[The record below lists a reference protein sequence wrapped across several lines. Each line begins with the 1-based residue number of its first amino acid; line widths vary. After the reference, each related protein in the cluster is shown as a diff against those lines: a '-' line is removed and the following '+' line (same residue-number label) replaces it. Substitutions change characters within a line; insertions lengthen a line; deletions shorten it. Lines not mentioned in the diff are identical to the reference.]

1 MFHEIVEQQG
11 SIENAIGGAFI
22 PRDRQQIKN
31 FAKKSD
37 QKNRDSI
44 EELMDI
50 AKSQE
55 NLTEKFVREVRC
67 APEFTVFMASER
79 QVKEMQ
85 KYCTNAKNFSI
96 M

>member
-1 MFHEIVEQQG
+1 M
-11 SIENAIGGAFI
+11 
-22 PRDRQQIKN
+22 
-31 FAKKSD
+31 
-37 QKNRDSI
+37 

-55 NLTEKFVREVRC
+55 NLKEKFVREVRC
-67 APEFTVFMASER
+67 APEFTVFMASE

-96 M
+96 MGVDTTFKVLFTLHSQHIEI